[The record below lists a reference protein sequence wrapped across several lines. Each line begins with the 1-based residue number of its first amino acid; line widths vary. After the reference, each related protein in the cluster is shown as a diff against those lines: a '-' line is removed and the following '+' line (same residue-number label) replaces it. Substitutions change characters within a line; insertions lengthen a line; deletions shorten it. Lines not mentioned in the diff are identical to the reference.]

1 MAKKHKKKDKVII
14 KLLLEDVLNYFK
26 NSPTSLHN
34 YKQVSAGIGIEDA
47 LDRMQVMEILES
59 LVANGQLSE
68 PEPGKFRYTSMG
80 SSFLDGKV
88 DLTTGGAGY
97 VISSESPED
106 VYVRENYLMNALN
119 GDLVRVH
126 LFARRKGK
134 KLEGEVVE
142 ILERSKTEFVG
153 IVQLSQKFAF
163 VVPDSNKMPIDIFV
177 PLNELNGAKDGDKVV
192 VKMVDWPE
200 SAKNPFGEITRVL
213 GKPGDNNVEMNAIML
228 DYNLPME
235 FPADVEAEAE
245 RIPMDISDAEIKNR
259 RDFRGTTTF
268 TIDPADAKDFDD
280 ALSIKKLDNGNW
292 EIGVHIADVSH
303 YVKPG
308 SLLEEEALKR
318 ATSVYLVDRVVP
330 MLPEHLSNG
339 VCSLRPDED
348 KLTYSAVF
356 EMNEEAYV
364 ISQWFGR
371 TVIRSIKRFA
381 YEDAQKIIEGAE
393 GELKEEI
400 LTMNTLAKKLRERR
414 YQKGSIAFDKV
425 EVKFNLDEN
434 GKPLGVFFKV
444 QKEANQLIEDFMLLA
459 NRSVAEYVATMGKDD
474 GNKKN
479 QKMNNPSKPFVYR
492 VHDKPDPDKLTE
504 FSRFVAQFGYK
515 FNFQNESTISSNM
528 NNLMAEIKGK
538 GEANVIET
546 LAIRTMAKAIYTTKN
561 IGHYGLGFKFYTHF
575 TSPIRRYPDVMVHRL
590 LDAYMNGKTW
600 ENENELELKAKYSS
614 DLEKRAAEAERSSIK
629 YKQVEFL
636 KDKIGESFKA
646 VISGVTEWGLF
657 VEIIE
662 NKCEGLIRLRDIAD
676 DYYFFDEESYSI
688 IGKDKKKR
696 YRLGDEV
703 VIMVKRADLVK
714 KQLDFSLVDEGFEDS
729 VRPRFATERSGKFHG
744 ERPAESRS
752 GGFNKG
758 GKRDKN
764 RRS

>member
-26 NSPTSLHN
+26 NSPTLLHN

-381 YEDAQKIIEGAE
+381 YEDAQKIIEGAD

-504 FSRFVAQFGYK
+504 F
-515 FNFQNESTISSNM
+515 
-528 NNLMAEIKGK
+528 
-538 GEANVIET
+538 
-546 LAIRTMAKAIYTTKN
+546 
-561 IGHYGLGFKFYTHF
+561 
-575 TSPIRRYPDVMVHRL
+575 
-590 LDAYMNGKTW
+590 
-600 ENENELELKAKYSS
+600 
-614 DLEKRAAEAERSSIK
+614 
-629 YKQVEFL
+629 
-636 KDKIGESFKA
+636 
-646 VISGVTEWGLF
+646 
-657 VEIIE
+657 
-662 NKCEGLIRLRDIAD
+662 
-676 DYYFFDEESYSI
+676 
-688 IGKDKKKR
+688 
-696 YRLGDEV
+696 
-703 VIMVKRADLVK
+703 
-714 KQLDFSLVDEGFEDS
+714 
-729 VRPRFATERSGKFHG
+729 
-744 ERPAESRS
+744 
-752 GGFNKG
+752 
-758 GKRDKN
+758 
-764 RRS
+764 